1 MAMSIRELLALQEDM
16 QLANREKVEQWILEG
31 RTDVSPNG
39 GRADPGQQEPLRAEH
54 RREEAPAAGHVL
66 ARQPPSHQRALPAEH
81 TGGEGMSYN
90 PYTAQERHRRAQ
102 PRREAIRGADMARC
116 AVITFAAV
124 LMLLGAWILM

>member
-1 MAMSIRELLALQEDM
+1 MDISAKHMLRKARDADNLSRLVASEAHFFLHRCEP
-16 QLANREKVEQWILEG
+16 R
-31 RTDVSPNG
+31 VS
-39 GRADPGQQEPLRAEH
+39 RSDPWEQEPIRAEH
-54 RREEAPAAGHVL
+54 RREEAPATGHVL
-66 ARQPPSHQRALPAEH
+66 ARQEPAHQRALPAQH